1 MWRVDGVA
9 DAGISAADRGL
20 AYGDGVFRT
29 LRLEGGRPL
38 QWLLHYQRLVDDAA
52 RLGLQCPSAGL
63 WLDDIA
69 ALAAQHG
76 DGVIKCLL
84 TRGVAGRGYAT
95 PGEASRPTRLVIWS
109 AAPQYP
115 PEYASTGIALRLCQL
130 RLGHQPR
137 LAGIKHLNRLENV
150 LARAEWN
157 DAEWAEGLLLDVDG
171 HMVEGVM
178 SNLLWR
184 SGEQW
189 YTPRLDRCGVAGITR
204 DRLIAHLQAAGQ
216 ATIETLAAP
225 TELERAEEAFVC
237 NSVIGLWPI
246 RAFGQ
251 RRWTQFPTLQRLHHA
266 LTGDA

>member
-1 MWRVDGVA
+1 MWRLDGVPEGA
-9 DAGISAADRGL
+9 LSVTDRGL

-29 LRLEGGRPL
+29 LRLGGGHPL
-38 QWLLHYQRLVDDAA
+38 HWQLHYQRLLDDAA
-52 RLGLQCPSAGL
+52 RIGLACPPADL

-84 TRGVAGRGYAT
+84 TRGAAARGYA
-95 PGEASRPTRLVIWS
+95 PPAAASRPTRLVMWS
-109 AAPQYP
+109 AEPHYP
-115 PEYASTGIALRLCQL
+115 PEHSSVGIALRLCEL

-150 LARAEWN
+150 LARAEWS
-157 DAEWAEGLLLDVDG
+157 DAAWAEGLLLDVDG

-178 SNLLWR
+178 SNLFWR

-189 YTPRLDRCGVAGITR
+189 FTPRLDRCGVAGITR
-204 DRLIAHLQAAGQ
+204 DRLIAHLQAAGRPPQ
-216 ATIETLAAP
+216 EILALP
-225 TELERAEEAFVC
+225 DELERADEALVC

-251 RRWTQFPTLQRLHHA
+251 RRWTQFPTLQSLHLA
-266 LTGDA
+266 LKGDA